1 MIRSSFSLL
10 LIASAGAALA
20 HHGVDAHFD
29 TSTEIRFEAVVTDIR
44 VINPHSYIYFS
55 QLDDAGELVDG
66 RCELFE
72 RRFLIRHGL
81 TGETL
86 PPGTPVRIT
95 GNPARREAYVC
106 HAERIEL
113 ADGRSFG
120 NRGQVSNDSDYVPGD
135 ALMAAAAGPAE
146 ASSRVIAESS
156 REAVER
162 EPVEVPTEGMF
173 GNWVAFTGM
182 LPDGPP
188 PGVDA
193 SELPSSM
200 MPMGGHAMPMG
211 GHVMGMGGEVA
222 PGSTDAETAGN
233 PIAGTVGQT
242 ADNVDQA
249 AGMGGQMNPD
259 AAQMP
264 MPRFMGA
271 RYQVDYTQAGRAFA
285 DTYDPAF
292 DSPDISCQASV
303 LHGMQHHALMN
314 EFVPVGDD
322 RLRWVY
328 GYMDMVRTI
337 HVDQSEHPADLEPS
351 VLGHSIGYWDG
362 PTLVVHTR
370 GFRSFELF
378 RGVINSDALQVV
390 ERVAHDPETDRLIVS
405 FTALDPKF
413 WRAPLQG
420 EIKLARTDQPFTP
433 YGCIELAGE
442 NNLRPDERTIFD

>member
-1 MIRSSFSLL
+1 MYRSSFALL
-10 LIASAGAALA
+10 LIASSGTTLA

-29 TSTEIRFEAVVTDIR
+29 TSTDTRFEAVVTDIR

-55 QLDDAGELVDG
+55 QLNDAGKLVEG

-72 RRFLIRHGL
+72 RRFLVRHGL
-81 TGETL
+81 TEETL

-95 GNPARREAYVC
+95 GNPARREANVC
-106 HAERIEL
+106 HADQIEL

-120 NRGQVSNDSDYVPGD
+120 NRGQVSTDSDYVPGE
-135 ALMAAAAGPAE
+135 ALLAAVVGLAE

-156 REAVER
+156 REAIER
-162 EPVEVPTEGMF
+162 EPVEVPAEGMF

-182 LPDGPP
+182 LPDGLP

-193 SELPSSM
+193 SELQSSM
-200 MPMGGHAMPMG
+200 MPMGGQMMGMGSQMAGMG
-211 GHVMGMGGEVA
+211 GEMGMGGQTA
-222 PGSTDAETAGN
+222 AAGN
-233 PIAGTVGQT
+233 QMTGMSGQMADTGTQT
-242 ADNVDQA
+242 M
-249 AGMGGQMNPD
+249 GMGGQMNAD

-264 MPRFMGA
+264 MPRFMGT
-271 RYQVDYTQAGRAFA
+271 RYQVDYTEAGQAFA

-303 LHGMQHHALMN
+303 FHGMQHHALVN

-337 HVDQSEHPADLEPS
+337 HMDQSEHPEDLEPS

-370 GFRSFELF
+370 GFKSFELF

-390 ERVAHDPETDRLIVS
+390 ERVTHDSEIDRLIVS

-433 YGCIELAGE
+433 YGCIELSGE
-442 NNLRPDERTIFD
+442 NNLRPDGRTIFD

>member
-1 MIRSSFSLL
+1 MYRSNLSLL
-10 LIASAGAALA
+10 LIASTGTALA

-29 TSTEIRFEAVVTDIR
+29 TSTDIRFEAVITDIR

-55 QLDDAGELVDG
+55 QLNDAGELVGG

-72 RRFLIRHGL
+72 RRFLVRHGL
-81 TGETL
+81 TEETL

-95 GNPARREAYVC
+95 GNPARREANVC
-106 HAERIEL
+106 HAEQIEL

-120 NRGQVSNDSDYVPGD
+120 NRGQVSDDSDYIPGE
-135 ALMAAAAGPAE
+135 ALMAAVTGSAE

-162 EPVEVPTEGMF
+162 EPVETPTEGMF

-182 LPDGPP
+182 LPDGLP

-193 SELPSSM
+193 SELQSSM
-200 MPMGGHAMPMG
+200 MPMGGQM
-211 GHVMGMGGEVA
+211 MGMG
-222 PGSTDAETAGN
+222 S
-233 PIAGTVGQT
+233 
-242 ADNVDQA
+242 
-249 AGMGGQMNPD
+249 QMNPD

-264 MPRFMGA
+264 MPRFMGT
-271 RYQVDYTQAGRAFA
+271 RYQVDYTEAGQAFA

-303 LHGMQHHALMN
+303 LHGMQHHALVN

-337 HVDQSEHPADLEPS
+337 HFDQAELPGDIEPS
-351 VLGHSIGYWDG
+351 VLGHSVGYWDG

-390 ERVAHDPETDRLIVS
+390 ERVTHDPETDRLIVS

-420 EIKLARTDQPFTP
+420 EIKLARTDQSFTP

>member
-1 MIRSSFSLL
+1 MQRSSLALFLM
-10 LIASAGAALA
+10 ASTGAALA

-29 TSTEIRFEAVVTDIR
+29 TSMDIRFEAVVTDIR

-55 QLDDAGELVDG
+55 QLNDAGELVEG

-72 RRFLIRHGL
+72 RRFLVRHGL
-81 TGETL
+81 TEETL

-95 GNPARREAYVC
+95 GNPARREANVC
-106 HAERIEL
+106 HAEQIEL

-120 NRGQVSNDSDYVPGD
+120 NRGQVSDDSDYVPGE
-135 ALMAAAAGPAE
+135 ALMAAVVGSAE

-162 EPVEVPTEGMF
+162 EPVEIPAEGMF

-182 LPDGPP
+182 LPDGLP

-193 SELPSSM
+193 SELQSSM
-200 MPMGGHAMPMG
+200 MPMGG
-211 GHVMGMGGEVA
+211 
-222 PGSTDAETAGN
+222 
-233 PIAGTVGQT
+233 
-242 ADNVDQA
+242 
-249 AGMGGQMNPD
+249 QMNAD

-264 MPRFMGA
+264 MPRFMGT
-271 RYQVDYTQAGRAFA
+271 RYQVDYTEAGQAFA

-303 LHGMQHHALMN
+303 LHGMQHHALVN
-314 EFVPVGDD
+314 EFVPVGDN

-337 HVDQSEHPADLEPS
+337 HTDQSEHPEDLEPS

-362 PTLVVHTR
+362 PTLVVHTL

-390 ERVAHDPETDRLIVS
+390 ERVAHDPVTDRLVVS

>member
-1 MIRSSFSLL
+1 MIRSSFLLL
-10 LIASAGAALA
+10 LIASTGTALA

-29 TSTEIRFEAVVTDIR
+29 TSTDIRFEAVVTDIR

-55 QLDDAGELVDG
+55 QLNDAGELVEG

-72 RRFLIRHGL
+72 RRFLVRHGL

-95 GNPARREAYVC
+95 GNPARREANVC
-106 HAERIEL
+106 HAEQIEL

-120 NRGQVSNDSDYVPGD
+120 NRGQVSDDSDYVPGE
-135 ALMAAAAGPAE
+135 ALMAAVVGSAE

-162 EPVEVPTEGMF
+162 EPVEIPTEGMF

-182 LPDGPP
+182 LPDGLP

-193 SELPSSM
+193 SELQSSM
-200 MPMGGHAMPMG
+200 MPMGGQMTGMG
-211 GHVMGMGGEVA
+211 SQMAGMGGEM
-222 PGSTDAETAGN
+222 
-233 PIAGTVGQT
+233 
-242 ADNVDQA
+242 
-249 AGMGGQMNPD
+249 GMSGQMNAD

-264 MPRFMGA
+264 MPRFMGT
-271 RYQVDYTQAGRAFA
+271 RYQVDYTEAGQAFA
-285 DTYDPAF
+285 ATYDPAF
-292 DSPDISCQASV
+292 DSPDITCQASV
-303 LHGMQHHALMN
+303 LHGMQHHALVN
-314 EFVPVGDD
+314 EFVPVGDE

-337 HVDQSEHPADLEPS
+337 HMDQSEHPEDLEPS
-351 VLGHSIGYWDG
+351 VLGHSIGYRDG
-362 PTLVVHTR
+362 STLVVHTR

-390 ERVAHDPETDRLIVS
+390 ERVTHDRETDRLIVS
-405 FTALDPKF
+405 FTALDPKY

-420 EIKLARTDQPFTP
+420 EIRLARTDQSFTP

>member
-1 MIRSSFSLL
+1 MYRSNLSLL
-10 LIASAGAALA
+10 LIASTGTALA

-29 TSTEIRFEAVVTDIR
+29 TSTEIQFEAVVTDIR

-55 QLDDAGELVDG
+55 QLNDAGELVEG

-72 RRFLIRHGL
+72 RRFLVRHGL
-81 TGETL
+81 TEETL

-95 GNPARREAYVC
+95 GNPARREANVC
-106 HAERIEL
+106 HAEQIEL

-120 NRGQVSNDSDYVPGD
+120 NRGQVSDDSDYVPGE
-135 ALMAAAAGPAE
+135 ALMAAVTGTAE
-146 ASSRVIAESS
+146 ASSRIIAESS

-162 EPVEVPTEGMF
+162 EPVEIPTEGMF

-182 LPDGPP
+182 LPDGLP

-193 SELPSSM
+193 SELQSSM
-200 MPMGGHAMPMG
+200 MPMGGQMMG
-211 GHVMGMGGEVA
+211 MGSQMAGMGGEM
-222 PGSTDAETAGN
+222 
-233 PIAGTVGQT
+233 
-242 ADNVDQA
+242 
-249 AGMGGQMNPD
+249 GMGGQMNAD

-264 MPRFMGA
+264 MPRFMGT
-271 RYQVDYTQAGRAFA
+271 RYQVDYTEAGQAFA

-303 LHGMQHHALMN
+303 LHGMQHHALVN

-337 HVDQSEHPADLEPS
+337 HLDQAEHPADIEPS

-442 NNLRPDERTIFD
+442 NNLRPNERTIFD

>member
-1 MIRSSFSLL
+1 MYRSNLSLL
-10 LIASAGAALA
+10 LIASTGTALA
-20 HHGVDAHFD
+20 HHGVDPHFD
-29 TSTEIRFEAVVTDIR
+29 TSTEIQFEAVVTDIR

-55 QLDDAGELVDG
+55 RLNDAGELVEG

-72 RRFLIRHGL
+72 RRFLVRHGL
-81 TGETL
+81 TEETL

-106 HAERIEL
+106 HAEQIEL

-120 NRGQVSNDSDYVPGD
+120 NRGQVSDDSDYVPGE
-135 ALMAAAAGPAE
+135 ALMAAVVGSAE

-193 SELPSSM
+193 SELQSSM
-200 MPMGGHAMPMG
+200 MPMGG
-211 GHVMGMGGEVA
+211 
-222 PGSTDAETAGN
+222 
-233 PIAGTVGQT
+233 
-242 ADNVDQA
+242 
-249 AGMGGQMNPD
+249 QMNAD

-264 MPRFMGA
+264 MPRFMGT
-271 RYQVDYTQAGRAFA
+271 RYRADYTEAGQAFA

-303 LHGMQHHALMN
+303 LHGMQHHALVN

-337 HVDQSEHPADLEPS
+337 HMDQSEHPEDLEPS

-378 RGVINSDALQVV
+378 RGVINSDALQVE
-390 ERVAHDPETDRLIVS
+390 ERVTHDPGTDRLIVS

-413 WRAPLQG
+413 WRTPLQG

>member
-1 MIRSSFSLL
+1 MYRTSIA
-10 LIASAGAALA
+10 LIAIASTGTTLA

-29 TSTEIRFEAVVTDIR
+29 TSTDIRFEAVVTDIR

-55 QLDDAGELVDG
+55 QLNDAGELVDG

-72 RRFLIRHGL
+72 RRFLVRHGL
-81 TGETL
+81 TAETL

-95 GNPARREAYVC
+95 GNPARREANVC
-106 HAERIEL
+106 HAEQIEL

-120 NRGQVSNDSDYVPGD
+120 NRGEVSDDSDYVPGE
-135 ALMAAAAGPAE
+135 AFMAAVVGSGE

-156 REAVER
+156 REALER

-182 LPDGPP
+182 LPDGLP

-193 SELPSSM
+193 SELQSSMM
-200 MPMGGHAMPMG
+200 MPMGGQM
-211 GHVMGMGGEVA
+211 MGMGSEMAGM
-222 PGSTDAETAGN
+222 GS
-233 PIAGTVGQT
+233 QT
-242 ADNVDQA
+242 M
-249 AGMGGQMNPD
+249 GMGGQMNAD
-259 AAQMP
+259 AARMP
-264 MPRFMGA
+264 MPRFMGT
-271 RYQVDYTQAGRAFA
+271 RYQVDYTEAGQAFA
-285 DTYDPAF
+285 DTFDPAF
-292 DSPDISCQASV
+292 DSPDISCQASA
-303 LHGMQHHALMN
+303 LHGMQHHALVN

-337 HVDQSEHPADLEPS
+337 HLDQSEHPHDIEPS
-351 VLGHSIGYWDG
+351 ILGHSIGYWDG
-362 PTLVVHTR
+362 PTLVVYTR
-370 GFRSFELF
+370 GFKSFELF

-390 ERVAHDPETDRLIVS
+390 ERVTHDPETDRLIVS

-420 EIKLARTDQPFTP
+420 QIKLARTDQPFTP

>member
-1 MIRSSFSLL
+1 MYRSNLSLL
-10 LIASAGAALA
+10 LIASTGTALA

-29 TSTEIRFEAVVTDIR
+29 TSTDIRFEAVVTDIR

-55 QLDDAGELVDG
+55 QLNDTGELVEG

-72 RRFLIRHGL
+72 RRFLVRHGL
-81 TGETL
+81 TEETL

-95 GNPARREAYVC
+95 GNPARREANVC
-106 HAERIEL
+106 HAEQIEL

-120 NRGQVSNDSDYVPGD
+120 NRGQVSDDSDYIPGE
-135 ALMAAAAGPAE
+135 ALMAAVTGSAE

-156 REAVER
+156 REAIER
-162 EPVEVPTEGMF
+162 EPVEIPTEGMF

-182 LPDGPP
+182 LPDGLP

-193 SELPSSM
+193 SELQSSM
-200 MPMGGHAMPMG
+200 MPMGGQMMG
-211 GHVMGMGGEVA
+211 MGSQMAGMAGEMGMGGH
-222 PGSTDAETAGN
+222 
-233 PIAGTVGQT
+233 
-242 ADNVDQA
+242 
-249 AGMGGQMNPD
+249 MNAD

-264 MPRFMGA
+264 MPRFMGT
-271 RYQVDYTQAGRAFA
+271 RYQVDYTEAGQTFA

-303 LHGMQHHALMN
+303 LHGMQHHALVN

-337 HVDQSEHPADLEPS
+337 HIDQPEHPVDLEPS

-378 RGVINSDALQVV
+378 RDVINSDALQVV

-433 YGCIELAGE
+433 YGCIELAGA

>member
-1 MIRSSFSLL
+1 MYRSSLALL
-10 LIASAGAALA
+10 LIASTGTTLA

-29 TSTEIRFEAVVTDIR
+29 TSTDIRFEAMVTDIR

-55 QLDDAGELVDG
+55 QLSDAGELVEG

-72 RRFLIRHGL
+72 RRFLVRHGL

-95 GNPARREAYVC
+95 GNPARREANVC
-106 HAERIEL
+106 HAEQIEL

-120 NRGQVSNDSDYVPGD
+120 NRGQVSDDSDYVPGE
-135 ALMAAAAGPAE
+135 ALMAAVVGSAE

-173 GNWVAFTGM
+173 GTWVAFTGM
-182 LPDGPP
+182 LPDGLP

-193 SELPSSM
+193 SELQSSM
-200 MPMGGHAMPMG
+200 MPMGG
-211 GHVMGMGGEVA
+211 
-222 PGSTDAETAGN
+222 
-233 PIAGTVGQT
+233 
-242 ADNVDQA
+242 
-249 AGMGGQMNPD
+249 QMNAD
-259 AAQMP
+259 APQMP
-264 MPRFMGA
+264 MPRFMGT
-271 RYQVDYTQAGRAFA
+271 RYQVDYTEAGQTFA
-285 DTYDPAF
+285 DTFDPAF
-292 DSPDISCQASV
+292 DSSDIQCQASV
-303 LHGMQHHALMN
+303 LHGMQHHALVN
-314 EFVPVGDD
+314 EFVPVGED

-337 HVDQSEHPADLEPS
+337 HMDQSEHPDDLEPS
-351 VLGHSIGYWDG
+351 TLGHSIGYWDG
-362 PTLVVHTR
+362 PTLVVYTR
-370 GFRSFELF
+370 GFKNFELF

-390 ERVAHDPETDRLIVS
+390 ERVTHDPETDRLIVS

-420 EIKLARTDQPFTP
+420 EIKLARTDQTFTP

>member
-1 MIRSSFSLL
+1 MYRSSFPLL
-10 LIASAGAALA
+10 LIASAGPALA

-29 TSTEIRFEAVVTDIR
+29 TSTDIRFEAVVTDIR

-55 QLDDAGELVDG
+55 QLNDAGDLVEG

-72 RRFLIRHGL
+72 RRFLVRHGL

-95 GNPARREAYVC
+95 GNPARREANVC
-106 HAERIEL
+106 HAEQIEL

-120 NRGQVSNDSDYVPGD
+120 NRGQVSDDSDYVPGE
-135 ALMAAAAGPAE
+135 ALMATVTGSAE

-162 EPVEVPTEGMF
+162 EPVEIPTEGMF

-182 LPDGPP
+182 LPDGLP

-193 SELPSSM
+193 SELQSSM
-200 MPMGGHAMPMG
+200 MPMGGQMTGMG
-211 GHVMGMGGEVA
+211 SQMAGMGGEM
-222 PGSTDAETAGN
+222 
-233 PIAGTVGQT
+233 
-242 ADNVDQA
+242 
-249 AGMGGQMNPD
+249 GMGGQMNAD
-259 AAQMP
+259 VAQMP
-264 MPRFMGA
+264 MPRFMGT
-271 RYQVDYTQAGRAFA
+271 RYQVDYTEAGQAFA

-292 DSPDISCQASV
+292 DSPDITCQASV
-303 LHGMQHHALMN
+303 LHGMQHHALVN
-314 EFVPVGDD
+314 EFVPVGDE

-337 HVDQSEHPADLEPS
+337 HMDQSGHPEDLEPS

-362 PTLVVHTR
+362 STLVVHTR
-370 GFRSFELF
+370 EFRSFELF

-390 ERVAHDPETDRLIVS
+390 ERVTHDRETDRLIVS
-405 FTALDPKF
+405 FTALDPKY

-420 EIKLARTDQPFTP
+420 EIRLARTDQSFTP

>member
-1 MIRSSFSLL
+1 MYRSNLPLL
-10 LIASAGAALA
+10 LIASAGTALA
-20 HHGVDAHFD
+20 HHGVDPHFD
-29 TSTEIRFEAVVTDIR
+29 TSTDIRFEAVVTDIR

-55 QLDDAGELVDG
+55 QLSDTGELVEG

-72 RRFLIRHGL
+72 RRFLVRHGL
-81 TGETL
+81 TEETL

-106 HAERIEL
+106 HAEQIEL

-120 NRGQVSNDSDYVPGD
+120 NRGQVSDDSDYVPGE
-135 ALMAAAAGPAE
+135 ALMAAVVGSAD

-188 PGVDA
+188 SGVDA
-193 SELPSSM
+193 SELQSSM
-200 MPMGGHAMPMG
+200 MPMGG
-211 GHVMGMGGEVA
+211 
-222 PGSTDAETAGN
+222 
-233 PIAGTVGQT
+233 
-242 ADNVDQA
+242 
-249 AGMGGQMNPD
+249 QMNAD

-264 MPRFMGA
+264 MPRFMGT
-271 RYQVDYTQAGRAFA
+271 RYRVDYTEAGQAFA

-303 LHGMQHHALMN
+303 LHGMQHHALVN
-314 EFVPVGDD
+314 EFVPVSDD

-337 HVDQSEHPADLEPS
+337 HMDQSEHPEDLEPS

-378 RGVINSDALQVV
+378 RGVINSDALQVE
-390 ERVAHDPETDRLIVS
+390 ERVTHDPETDRLIVS

-420 EIKLARTDQPFTP
+420 EIKLARTDQSFTP

-442 NNLRPDERTIFD
+442 NNLRPDGRTIFD

>member
-1 MIRSSFSLL
+1 MYRPNLSLL
-10 LIASAGAALA
+10 LIASTGTALA

-29 TSTEIRFEAVVTDIR
+29 TSTDIRFEAVVTDIR

-55 QLDDAGELVDG
+55 KLNDAGELVEG

-72 RRFLIRHGL
+72 RRFLVRHGL
-81 TGETL
+81 TEETL

-95 GNPARREAYVC
+95 GNPARREANVC
-106 HAERIEL
+106 HAEQIEL

-120 NRGQVSNDSDYVPGD
+120 NRGQVSDDSDYVPGE
-135 ALMAAAAGPAE
+135 ALMAAVVGSAE
-146 ASSRVIAESS
+146 VSSRVIAESS

-182 LPDGPP
+182 LPDGLP

-193 SELPSSM
+193 SELQSSM
-200 MPMGGHAMPMG
+200 MPMGGQMMG
-211 GHVMGMGGEVA
+211 MGSQMAGMGGEM
-222 PGSTDAETAGN
+222 
-233 PIAGTVGQT
+233 
-242 ADNVDQA
+242 
-249 AGMGGQMNPD
+249 GMGGQMNAD

-264 MPRFMGA
+264 MPRFMGT
-271 RYQVDYTQAGRAFA
+271 RYQVDYTEAGQAFA

-303 LHGMQHHALMN
+303 LHGMQHHALVN
-314 EFVPVGDD
+314 EFVPTGDD

-337 HVDQSEHPADLEPS
+337 HMDQSEHPADIEPS
-351 VLGHSIGYWDG
+351 LLGHSIGYWDG
-362 PTLVVHTR
+362 PALVAHTR

-390 ERVAHDPETDRLIVS
+390 ERVTHDPETDRLIVS
-405 FTALDPKF
+405 FTALDPRF

>member
-1 MIRSSFSLL
+1 MYRSNLSLL
-10 LIASAGAALA
+10 LIASTGTALA

-29 TSTEIRFEAVVTDIR
+29 TSTDIRFEAVVTDIR

-55 QLDDAGELVDG
+55 RLNDAGELVEG

-72 RRFLIRHGL
+72 RRFLVRHGL

-95 GNPARREAYVC
+95 GNPARREANVC
-106 HAERIEL
+106 HAEQIEL

-120 NRGQVSNDSDYVPGD
+120 NRGQVSDDSDYIPGE
-135 ALMAAAAGPAE
+135 ALMAAATGSAE

-162 EPVEVPTEGMF
+162 EPVEIPTEGMF

-182 LPDGPP
+182 LPDGLP

-193 SELPSSM
+193 SELQSSM
-200 MPMGGHAMPMG
+200 MPMGGQM
-211 GHVMGMGGEVA
+211 MGMG
-222 PGSTDAETAGN
+222 S
-233 PIAGTVGQT
+233 
-242 ADNVDQA
+242 
-249 AGMGGQMNPD
+249 QMNPD

-264 MPRFMGA
+264 MPRFMGT
-271 RYQVDYTQAGRAFA
+271 RYQVDYTEAGQAFA

-292 DSPDISCQASV
+292 DSPDISCRASV
-303 LHGMQHHALMN
+303 LHGMQHHALVN
-314 EFVPVGDD
+314 EFVPVGDG

-337 HVDQSEHPADLEPS
+337 HMDRPEHPENLKPS
-351 VLGHSIGYWDG
+351 VLGHSIGFREG

-390 ERVAHDPETDRLIVS
+390 ERVTHDPETDRLIVS

-413 WRAPLQG
+413 WRGPLQG
-420 EIKLARTDQPFTP
+420 EIKLARTDQSFTP

-442 NNLRPDERTIFD
+442 NNLRPDGRTIFD

>member
-1 MIRSSFSLL
+1 MQRSSLALFLM
-10 LIASAGAALA
+10 ASTGTALA

-29 TSTEIRFEAVVTDIR
+29 TSTDIRFEAVVTDIR

-55 QLDDAGELVDG
+55 QLNDAGELVEG

-72 RRFLIRHGL
+72 RRFLVRHGL
-81 TGETL
+81 TEETL

-95 GNPARREAYVC
+95 GNPARREANVC
-106 HAERIEL
+106 HAEQIEL

-120 NRGQVSNDSDYVPGD
+120 NRGQVSDDSGYVPGE
-135 ALMAAAAGPAE
+135 ALLTAVTGNAE

-156 REAVER
+156 REAIER
-162 EPVEVPTEGMF
+162 EPVEIPTEGMF

-182 LPDGPP
+182 LPDGLP

-193 SELPSSM
+193 SELQSSM
-200 MPMGGHAMPMG
+200 MPMGGQM
-211 GHVMGMGGEVA
+211 MGMG
-222 PGSTDAETAGN
+222 S
-233 PIAGTVGQT
+233 
-242 ADNVDQA
+242 
-249 AGMGGQMNPD
+249 QMNPD

-264 MPRFMGA
+264 MPRFMGT
-271 RYQVDYTQAGRAFA
+271 RYQVDYTEAGQAFA

-292 DSPDISCQASV
+292 DSPDISCQASA
-303 LHGMQHHALMN
+303 LHGMQHHALVN

-337 HVDQSEHPADLEPS
+337 HTDQSEHPEDLEPS

-390 ERVAHDPETDRLIVS
+390 ERVTHDPETDRLIVS

>member
-1 MIRSSFSLL
+1 MYRSSLALL
-10 LIASAGAALA
+10 LIASTGTTLA

-29 TSTEIRFEAVVTDIR
+29 TSTDIRFEAVVTDIR

-55 QLDDAGELVDG
+55 QLNDAGELVEG

-81 TGETL
+81 TSETL

-95 GNPARREAYVC
+95 GNPARREANVC
-106 HAERIEL
+106 HAEQIEL

-120 NRGQVSNDSDYVPGD
+120 NRGQVSNDSDYVPGE
-135 ALMAAAAGPAE
+135 ALMAAVVGSAE

-173 GNWVAFTGM
+173 GTWVAFTGM
-182 LPDGPP
+182 LPDGLP

-193 SELPSSM
+193 SELQSSMM
-200 MPMGGHAMPMG
+200 MPMGGQM
-211 GHVMGMGGEVA
+211 MGMGSQPMGMSGQMMGM
-222 PGSTDAETAGN
+222 GSETGA
-233 PIAGTVGQT
+233 
-242 ADNVDQA
+242 
-249 AGMGGQMNPD
+249 GGQMNAD

-264 MPRFMGA
+264 MPRFMGT
-271 RYQVDYTQAGRAFA
+271 RYQVDYTEAGQAFA
-285 DTYDPAF
+285 DTFDPAF
-292 DSPDISCQASV
+292 DSSDIQCQASV
-303 LHGMQHHALMN
+303 LHGMQHHALVN
-314 EFVPVGDD
+314 EFVPVGED

-328 GYMDMVRTI
+328 GYMDMVRSI
-337 HVDQSEHPADLEPS
+337 HMDQSEHPDDLEPS
-351 VLGHSIGYWDG
+351 TLGHSIGYWDG
-362 PTLVVHTR
+362 PTLVVYTR
-370 GFRSFELF
+370 GFKNFELF

-390 ERVAHDPETDRLIVS
+390 ERVTHDPETDRLIVS

-420 EIKLARTDQPFTP
+420 EIKMARTEQAFTP

>member
-1 MIRSSFSLL
+1 MHRSNLSLL
-10 LIASAGAALA
+10 LIASTGTALA
-20 HHGVDAHFD
+20 HHGVDPHFD
-29 TSTEIRFEAVVTDIR
+29 TSTEIQFEAVVTDIR

-55 QLDDAGELVDG
+55 QLNDAGELVEG

-72 RRFLIRHGL
+72 RRFLVRHGL
-81 TGETL
+81 TEETL

-106 HAERIEL
+106 HAEQIEL

-120 NRGQVSNDSDYVPGD
+120 NRGQVSDNSDYIPGE
-135 ALMAAAAGPAE
+135 ALMAAVVGSAE

-162 EPVEVPTEGMF
+162 EPVEVSTEGMF

-193 SELPSSM
+193 SELQSSM
-200 MPMGGHAMPMG
+200 MPMGG
-211 GHVMGMGGEVA
+211 
-222 PGSTDAETAGN
+222 
-233 PIAGTVGQT
+233 
-242 ADNVDQA
+242 
-249 AGMGGQMNPD
+249 QMNAD

-264 MPRFMGA
+264 MPRFMGT
-271 RYQVDYTQAGRAFA
+271 RYRVDYTEAGQAFA

-303 LHGMQHHALMN
+303 LHGMQHHALVN
-314 EFVPVGDD
+314 EFVPVGDA

-337 HVDQSEHPADLEPS
+337 HLDQSEHPQDLEPS
-351 VLGHSIGYWDG
+351 VLGHSIGYRDG

-390 ERVAHDPETDRLIVS
+390 ERVTHDPETERLIVS

-413 WRAPLQG
+413 WRTPLQG

>member
-1 MIRSSFSLL
+1 MYRSNLSLL
-10 LIASAGAALA
+10 LIASTGTALA

-29 TSTEIRFEAVVTDIR
+29 TSTDIQFEAVVTDIR

-55 QLDDAGELVDG
+55 QLNDAGELVEG

-72 RRFLIRHGL
+72 RRFLVRHGL
-81 TGETL
+81 TEETL

-95 GNPARREAYVC
+95 GNPARREANVC
-106 HAERIEL
+106 HAEQIEL

-120 NRGQVSNDSDYVPGD
+120 NRGQVSDDSDYVPGE
-135 ALMAAAAGPAE
+135 ALMAAVVGSAE
-146 ASSRVIAESS
+146 ASSRIIAESS
-156 REAVER
+156 RAAVER
-162 EPVEVPTEGMF
+162 EPVEIPIEGMF

-182 LPDGPP
+182 LPDGLP

-193 SELPSSM
+193 SELQSSM
-200 MPMGGHAMPMG
+200 MPMGGQMMG
-211 GHVMGMGGEVA
+211 MGSQMAGMGGEM
-222 PGSTDAETAGN
+222 
-233 PIAGTVGQT
+233 
-242 ADNVDQA
+242 
-249 AGMGGQMNPD
+249 GMGGQMNAD

-264 MPRFMGA
+264 MPRFMGT
-271 RYQVDYTQAGRAFA
+271 RYQVDYTEAGQAFA

-303 LHGMQHHALMN
+303 LHGMQHHALVN
-314 EFVPVGDD
+314 EFVPVGDA

-337 HVDQSEHPADLEPS
+337 HLDQAEHPADIEPS

-442 NNLRPDERTIFD
+442 NNLRPNERTIFD

>member
-1 MIRSSFSLL
+1 MYRSSLSLL
-10 LIASAGAALA
+10 LIASTGTTLA

-29 TSTEIRFEAVVTDIR
+29 TSTDIRFEAVVADIR

-55 QLDDAGELVDG
+55 RLNDAGELVDG

-72 RRFLIRHGL
+72 RRFLVRHGL

-95 GNPARREAYVC
+95 GNPARREANVC
-106 HAERIEL
+106 HAEQIEL

-120 NRGQVSNDSDYVPGD
+120 NRGQVSGDSDYVPGE
-135 ALMAAAAGPAE
+135 ALMATVAGSGE

-156 REAVER
+156 REALER
-162 EPVEVPTEGMF
+162 EPVEIPTEGMF

-182 LPDGPP
+182 LPDGLP
-188 PGVDA
+188 PGVDE

-200 MPMGGHAMPMG
+200 MPMGGRM
-211 GHVMGMGGEVA
+211 MGMGSEM
-222 PGSTDAETAGN
+222 PGMGN
-233 PIAGTVGQT
+233 QMM
-242 ADNVDQA
+242 
-249 AGMGGQMNPD
+249 GMGGQMNAD
-259 AAQMP
+259 AARMP

-271 RYQVDYTQAGRAFA
+271 RYQVDYTEAGQAFA
-285 DTYDPAF
+285 DAFDPAF
-292 DSPDISCQASV
+292 DSSDIQCQASV
-303 LHGMQHHALMN
+303 LHGMQHHALVN
-314 EFVPVGDD
+314 EFVPVGED

-337 HVDQSEHPADLEPS
+337 HMNQSEHPEDLEPS
-351 VLGHSIGYWDG
+351 GLGHSIGYWDG
-362 PTLVVHTR
+362 PTLVVYTR
-370 GFRSFELF
+370 GFKSFELF
-378 RGVINSDALQVV
+378 RGIINSDALQLV
-390 ERVAHDPETDRLIVS
+390 ERVTHDPETDRLIVS

-420 EIKLARTDQPFTP
+420 EIKLARTDRPFTP

-442 NNLRPDERTIFD
+442 NNLRPDGRTIFD